1 MNKSKEKFV
10 LAIYPNALG
19 FGFAF
24 MENALTLKDYQIVTA
39 RPMSNNTLMSRICDY
54 IDYYEPDIV
63 VVEDYKGKQSKKSKR
78 VTKLIISISEYAQSK
93 NIKTVFY
100 SREQIKFVFS
110 EFNAKT
116 KYEISKTITENIPEL
131 KKLLKPKRKLWEAEP
146 YSQGVFDAVSLAI
159 THYFLSE

>member
-1 MNKSKEKFV
+1 MSKAKEKFV

-39 RPMSNNTLMSRICDY
+39 RPMSNASLMKRISDY

-63 VVEDYKGKQSKKSKR
+63 IVEDYKGKQSKKSKR
-78 VTKLIISISEYAQSK
+78 VTKLIISISEYAQRK
-93 NIKTVFY
+93 NIKTIFY

-110 EFNAKT
+110 EFKAKT
-116 KYEISKTITENIPEL
+116 KYEISKSITENIPEL
-131 KKLLKPKRKLWEAEP
+131 KKLLKSKRKLWEAEP
-146 YSQGVFDAVSLAI
+146 YSQGIFDAVSLAI